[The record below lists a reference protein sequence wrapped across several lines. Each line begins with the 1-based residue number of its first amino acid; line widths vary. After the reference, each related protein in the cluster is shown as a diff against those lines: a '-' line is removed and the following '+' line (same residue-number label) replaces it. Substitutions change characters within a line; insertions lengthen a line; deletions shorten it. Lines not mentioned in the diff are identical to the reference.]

1 VTLNSTL
8 DSDTASEIAT
18 LENVPQTWLP
28 SSHGGHHQAT
38 YSISPANNSVQN
50 LDQNAT
56 IKLENSNS
64 PNNHHHPNHNNLHQ
78 NSASVSPASCAEE
91 VTLPFTC
98 VTVPGSTHSSG
109 KSIINS
115 MTSLFAHTVA
125 QPTKMEIFA
134 QEFEP
139 ASYFFDWNCVHLI
152 MTLFQKTNYFKKNE
166 VIKK

>member
-1 VTLNSTL
+1 MTLNSTL

-64 PNNHHHPNHNNLHQ
+64 PNNHHHHNHNNHHQ
-78 NSASVSPASCAEE
+78 SSASVSPASFAEE

-139 ASYFFDWNCVHLI
+139 ASYFCDWTCVYLI
-152 MTLFQKTNYFKKNE
+152 MSRQK
-166 VIKK
+166 

>member
-64 PNNHHHPNHNNLHQ
+64 PNNHLHHNHNNHHQ
-78 NSASVSPASCAEE
+78 SSASVSPASFAEE

>member
-1 VTLNSTL
+1 MTLNSTL

-64 PNNHHHPNHNNLHQ
+64 PNNHLHHNHNNHHQ
-78 NSASVSPASCAEE
+78 SSASVSPASFAEE

-98 VTVPGSTHSSG
+98 VTGPGSTHSSG

>member
-1 VTLNSTL
+1 MTLNSTL

-56 IKLENSNS
+56 IKLEDSNS
-64 PNNHHHPNHNNLHQ
+64 PNHHHHNQNHHQ
-78 NSASVSPASCAEE
+78 SSASVSPASFAEE

>member
-1 VTLNSTL
+1 MTLNSTL

-56 IKLENSNS
+56 IKLEDSNS
-64 PNNHHHPNHNNLHQ
+64 PNHHHHNQNHHQ
-78 NSASVSPASCAEE
+78 SSASVSPASFAEE

-152 MTLFQKTNYFKKNE
+152 MSQQIRTLFQKTTSKK
-166 VIKK
+166 

>member
-1 VTLNSTL
+1 MTLNLTL

-64 PNNHHHPNHNNLHQ
+64 PNHHHHHNHNNHHQ
-78 NSASVSPASCAEE
+78 SSASVSPASFAEE

-125 QPTKMEIFA
+125 QPTKREIFA

>member
-1 VTLNSTL
+1 MTLNSTL

-64 PNNHHHPNHNNLHQ
+64 PNNHLHHNHNNHHQ
-78 NSASVSPASCAEE
+78 SSASVSPASFAEE

-139 ASYFFDWNCVHLI
+139 ASYFCDSTCFHLI
-152 MTLFQKTNYFKKNE
+152 TSWKK
-166 VIKK
+166 

>member
-1 VTLNSTL
+1 MTLNSTL

-64 PNNHHHPNHNNLHQ
+64 PNNHLHHNHNNHHQ
-78 NSASVSPASCAEE
+78 SSASVSPASFAEE

-109 KSIINS
+109 KSIIKHCPKV
-115 MTSLFAHTVA
+115 TYQVL
-125 QPTKMEIFA
+125 
-134 QEFEP
+134 
-139 ASYFFDWNCVHLI
+139 
-152 MTLFQKTNYFKKNE
+152 
-166 VIKK
+166 

>member
-1 VTLNSTL
+1 MTLNSTL

-64 PNNHHHPNHNNLHQ
+64 PNNHHHHNHNNHHQ
-78 NSASVSPASCAEE
+78 NSASVSPASFAEE

>member
-1 VTLNSTL
+1 MTLNLTL

-18 LENVPQTWLP
+18 LENVSQTWLP

-64 PNNHHHPNHNNLHQ
+64 PNHHQHHNHNNHHQ
-78 NSASVSPASCAEE
+78 SSASVSPASFAEE

-98 VTVPGSTHSSG
+98 VTGPGSTHSSG
-109 KSIINS
+109 KSIINRCLMVS
-115 MTSLFAHTVA
+115 TDQADSRCFYIL
-125 QPTKMEIFA
+125 QNLSE
-134 QEFEP
+134 
-139 ASYFFDWNCVHLI
+139 YYLDFFFVPSI
-152 MTLFQKTNYFKKNE
+152 
-166 VIKK
+166 

>member
-1 VTLNSTL
+1 MTLNSTL

-64 PNNHHHPNHNNLHQ
+64 QNNHLHHNHNNHHQ
-78 NSASVSPASCAEE
+78 SSASVSPASFAEE

>member
-1 VTLNSTL
+1 MTLNLTL

-18 LENVPQTWLP
+18 LENVSQTWLP

-64 PNNHHHPNHNNLHQ
+64 PNHHHHHNHNNHHQ
-78 NSASVSPASCAEE
+78 SSASVSPASFAEE

-98 VTVPGSTHSSG
+98 VTGPGSTHSSG
-109 KSIINS
+109 KSIINRCLMVS
-115 MTSLFAHTVA
+115 TDQADPSCFYTS
-125 QPTKMEIFA
+125 E
-134 QEFEP
+134 
-139 ASYFFDWNCVHLI
+139 VHE
-152 MTLFQKTNYFKKNE
+152 Y
-166 VIKK
+166 

>member
-1 VTLNSTL
+1 MTLNLTL

-64 PNNHHHPNHNNLHQ
+64 PNHHHHHNHNNHHQ
-78 NSASVSPASCAEE
+78 SSASVSPASFAEE

-98 VTVPGSTHSSG
+98 VTGPGSTHSSG

-152 MTLFQKTNYFKKNE
+152 MTLFQKTHYFKK
-166 VIKK
+166 K